1 MKTAHDLFTE
11 LMAVVDAAE
20 LSQGEV
26 FREAGISTAQLTR
39 WRREDHEPR
48 LSNLRALAEA
58 AKVVAARH
66 GRVLGVLPTLDSLL

>member
-11 LMAVVDAAE
+11 LMDAIDAAG

-48 LSNLRALAEA
+48 LSNLRALADA
-58 AKVVAARH
+58 AKLVARRH
-66 GRVLGVLPTLDSLL
+66 GKALGELPTLDSLL